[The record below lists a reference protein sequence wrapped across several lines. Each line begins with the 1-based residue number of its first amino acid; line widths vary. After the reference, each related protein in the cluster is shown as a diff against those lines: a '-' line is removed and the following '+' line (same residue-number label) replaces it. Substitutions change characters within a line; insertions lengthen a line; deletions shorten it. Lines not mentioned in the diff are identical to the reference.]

1 MSTNY
6 LNLYK
11 NIYHYSNGNCKY
23 SILNNTIMIFI
34 SMLTIFHRSACS
46 FLNVMKI
53 AKLNFTIISP
63 NFFLKLGAV
72 AIDG

>member
-53 AKLNFTIISP
+53 KRLDFILNLQSFEIKLC
-63 NFFLKLGAV
+63 AV
-72 AIDG
+72 AING